1 MKSFYFVAEV
11 PANEPH
17 KMKLHVQPTAD
28 REACT
33 TAYQSLAHGKDL
45 KKVSKGATLALGTLD
60 FIRTHRAA
68 VAALNTIDTTPDTK
82 A

>member
-11 PANEPH
+11 PANDPH
-17 KMKLHVQPTAD
+17 KMRLHVQPTAD

-33 TAYQSLAHGKDL
+33 TAYQSLAYGKET
-45 KKVSKGATLALGTLD
+45 KKVSKGATLALGTMD

-68 VAALNTIDTTPDTK
+68 VAAPNTIDTTPETK

>member
-1 MKSFYFVAEV
+1 MKAFYFVAEI
-11 PANEPH
+11 PANDPH
-17 KMKLHVQPTAD
+17 KMKMHVQPTAD

-33 TAYQSLAHGKDL
+33 SAYQAMAHGKDQ
-45 KKVSKGATLALGTLD
+45 KKVAKGATLALGMTD

-68 VAALNTIDTTPDTK
+68 VAAPNAIDTTPDAK